1 LRRQKLTEF
10 LEKPTENT
18 MLKHFVLL
26 GILLLGSGNALA
38 SESYCYSIKNSD
50 SKNYCLAN
58 AKNQKS
64 YCYSIQESDTKNFC
78 LAKVGHQK
86 SYCYSIRANDP
97 KNQCLALFK

>member
-1 LRRQKLTEF
+1 
-10 LEKPTENT
+10 
-18 MLKHFVLL
+18 MLKYFVLL
-26 GILLLGSGNALA
+26 GILLLGSGSALA
-38 SESYCYSIKNSD
+38 NESNCYSIKNND
-50 SKNYCLAN
+50 SKNFCLAN